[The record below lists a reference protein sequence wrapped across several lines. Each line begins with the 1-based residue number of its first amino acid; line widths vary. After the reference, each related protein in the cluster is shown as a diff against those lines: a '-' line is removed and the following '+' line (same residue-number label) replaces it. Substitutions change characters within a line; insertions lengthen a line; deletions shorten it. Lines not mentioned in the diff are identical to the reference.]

1 MALARRP
8 AHGVPAMSRRDNP
21 DRCATCRMHRALCIC
36 ALVPR
41 LVTRTRLAVVVHH
54 REAPKPTNTGQLA
67 ARCLARA
74 TVAIIGQRDRPNERL
89 AIGDEVQPVVLFPDD
104 DAPPIAAYAGAA
116 RPILLI
122 VPDGTWRQASKLR
135 RRVPGLAELPC
146 ASLPEAAATA
156 YRLRAEHR
164 TGGLATFE
172 AIARALGVLEG
183 DAGPAIAAAML
194 HVFRVMVDRTLW
206 LRGAIGDADVT
217 GGVPPAA
224 QAHSPRGGHSRHPA
238 RHPALPGDDHH
249 EALVVERHGAV
260 LEQPADR
267 PLERLLADA
276 EPVAE

>member
-1 MALARRP
+1 MALSRRA
-8 AHGVPAMSRRDNP
+8 AHGLPLMSRRDNP
-21 DRCATCRMHRALCIC
+21 DRCPTCRMHATLCIC

-41 LVTRTRLAVVVHH
+41 LTTRTRLALIVHH

-67 ARCLARA
+67 ARCLANA
-74 TVAIIGQRDRPNERL
+74 TVAIIGERDRPSDGL
-89 AIGDEVQPVVLFPDD
+89 AIGDDVQPVVLFPGD
-104 DAPPIAAYAGAA
+104 DARPIAAYAGAA
-116 RPILLI
+116 RPVLLI

-146 ASLPEAAATA
+146 VSLPEAAATA

-183 DAGPAIAAAML
+183 DAGAAIEAAMTA
-194 HVFRVMVDRTLW
+194 VFRVMVDRTLW
-206 LRGAIGDADVT
+206 LRGALGDRDVT
-217 GGVPPAA
+217 GGIPPAA
-224 QAHSPRGGHSRHPA
+224 RSHSPRGGRSRPPA
-238 RHPALPGDDHH
+238 RGALPRDDHH
-249 EALVVERHGAV
+249 EAVVVERHGAV

-267 PLERLLADA
+267 ALERLLADA